1 MEAAEKAD
9 KSGRIHTH
17 MPNNKSAEKRM
28 RQEQKRRAHNRS
40 VKSIV
45 KTQVT
50 KARQAITVTSVGA
63 EDAEAAVRAAV
74 SELDR
79 AAKKGVIHKNN
90 AARRKSRLM
99 KQLNAK

>member
-1 MEAAEKAD
+1 
-9 KSGRIHTH
+9 
-17 MPNNKSAEKRM
+17 MPNNASAEKRM
-28 RQEQKRRAHNRS
+28 RQEHKRRAHNRS
-40 VKSIV
+40 VKSLV

-50 KARQAITVTSVGA
+50 KARVAIASTTVDEA
-63 EDAEAAVRAAV
+63 AAEAAVRAAV

-99 KQLNAK
+99 KHLNQK

>member
-1 MEAAEKAD
+1 MANTA
-9 KSGRIHTH
+9 
-17 MPNNKSAEKRM
+17 SAKKRM

-40 VKSIV
+40 IKSLV
-45 KTQVT
+45 KTQIN
-50 KARQAITVTSVGA
+50 KARQAIAAPTISS
-63 EDAEAAVRAAV
+63 EEAIEAVRQAV

-99 KQLNAK
+99 KLFNSVKQPAAAE

>member
-1 MEAAEKAD
+1 
-9 KSGRIHTH
+9 
-17 MPNNKSAEKRM
+17 MPNTESAKKRM
-28 RQEQKRRAHNRS
+28 RQEQRRRMHNRM

-45 KTQVT
+45 KTNLT
-50 KARQAITVTSVGA
+50 KARQAIAAPTVSD
-63 EDAEAAVRAAV
+63 EDTTAAVRKAI

-99 KQLNAK
+99 KQLNTK